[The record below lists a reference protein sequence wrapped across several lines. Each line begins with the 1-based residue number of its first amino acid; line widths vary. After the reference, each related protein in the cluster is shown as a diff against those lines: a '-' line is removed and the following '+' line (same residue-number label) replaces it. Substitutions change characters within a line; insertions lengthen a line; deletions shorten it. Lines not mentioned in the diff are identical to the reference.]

1 MQFIGIKISNSIK
14 KLFLGVMVALLL
26 FSNISTALALSN
38 QRGSDPTGKSQRS
51 IIEKTPWLDPTA
63 CASPEGI
70 ARDNI
75 DTSCRG
81 VFYPIVKDEAAFAA
95 ALLKYIKQEKPNSP
109 MATAEIAGFL
119 VAAGKKY
126 NVNPMLLI
134 AMAYQES
141 QLCTDG
147 VRCDPT
153 TNRNP
158 WGNLRRDGTLVPYKS
173 WEASVNGFAQNV
185 GVNHIQRAGKITLEL
200 EIPYHC
206 GTKDIFT
213 NTVGKCDG
221 PGYYQK
227 TIDRMNTMI
236 ALAGTALSCSVVGD
250 SSPPSNTSAL
260 QTAVCAGGVAQ
271 SYGDGT
277 CAAIPNNP
285 VQIAINCSW
294 PNRTDGD
301 DNFNPFPG
309 YLALLASVDKNP
321 PYAGRDCGSFVG
333 TVMRASGADPNYPK
347 SGTFN
352 QEPYVRNHPEKYQ
365 IIESVSS
372 TAELVPGD
380 ILIVNQGGGADAKGH
395 TYIYVGRQANGND
408 SASASF
414 KKRYPGLGKA
424 VLRDSRG
431 SYMVARLIK

>member
-1 MQFIGIKISNSIK
+1 MK
-14 KLFLGVMVALLL
+14 KLILFIVMVMGL
-26 FSNISTALALSN
+26 NIAFVNQSLALSN
-38 QRGSDPTGKSQRS
+38 APGSDPTGKSQRS

-63 CASPEGI
+63 CTEAAAVNG
-70 ARDNI
+70 

-126 NVNPMLLI
+126 DVNPMLLI

-141 QLCTDG
+141 QLCTDSG
-147 VRCDPT
+147 NCKNT
-153 TNRNP
+153 LNP
-158 WGNLRRDGTLVPYKS
+158 WGNLTNTTRKLVQYDS
-173 WEASVNGFAQNV
+173 WEESIFKWAQHV
-185 GVNHIQRAGKITLEL
+185 GESHIVGANKTTLEL

-206 GTKDIFT
+206 GAPDIYTK
-213 NTVGKCDG
+213 NGACDG

-227 TIDRMNTMI
+227 TIDRMNAMI
-236 ALAGTALSCSVVGD
+236 ALAGSALACSGD
-250 SSPPSNTSAL
+250 GTPPSSAPDP
-260 QTAVCAGGVAQ
+260 QTEVCAGDVAQ

-294 PNRTDGD
+294 PTRKDGNNNRD
-301 DNFNPFPG
+301 PFPG
-309 YLALLASVDKNP
+309 YLALLRSVDSSP
-321 PYAGRDCGSFVG
+321 PYEGRDCGSFVG

-347 SGTFN
+347 SGTSI
-352 QEPYVRNHPEKYQ
+352 QEPYVRSHPEKYQ
-365 IIESVSS
+365 IIERVKDTS
-372 TAELVPGD
+372 ELKPGD
-380 ILIVNQGGGADAKGH
+380 ILIVNQGSGAGAAGH

-408 SASASF
+408 SASASY
-414 KKRYPGLGKA
+414 KKRYPGLSKA
-424 VLRDSRG
+424 VLSDSRG
-431 SYMVARLIK
+431 SYMVARPIKK

>member
-1 MQFIGIKISNSIK
+1 MK
-14 KLFLGVMVALLL
+14 KLILFIVMVMGL
-26 FSNISTALALSN
+26 NIAFVNQSLALSN
-38 QRGSDPTGKSQRS
+38 APGSDPTGKSQRS

-63 CASPEGI
+63 CTEATAVNG
-70 ARDNI
+70 

-95 ALLKYIKQEKPNSP
+95 ALLKYIQGEKPNSP
-109 MATAEIAGFL
+109 MATKEIAGWL
-119 VAAGKKY
+119 VQYGKEW

-141 QLCTDG
+141 QLCTDSG
-147 VRCDPT
+147 NCKNT
-153 TNRNP
+153 LNP

-206 GTKDIFT
+206 GAPDIYTK
-213 NTVGKCDG
+213 NSRCDG
-221 PGYYQK
+221 PVYYQN
-227 TIDRMNTMI
+227 TIDRMNAMI
-236 ALAGTALSCSVVGD
+236 ALAGSALACSGD
-250 SSPPSNTSAL
+250 GTPPSSASDP
-260 QTAVCAGGVAQ
+260 QTEVCAGDVAQ

-294 PNRTDGD
+294 PTRKDGNNNRD
-301 DNFNPFPG
+301 PFPG
-309 YLALLASVDKNP
+309 YLALLRSVDSSP
-321 PYAGRDCGSFVG
+321 PYEGRDCGSFVG

-347 SGTFN
+347 SGTYI
-352 QEPYVRNHPEKYQ
+352 QEPYVRSHPEKYQ
-365 IIESVSS
+365 IIERVKDTS
-372 TAELVPGD
+372 ELKPGD
-380 ILIVNQGGGADAKGH
+380 ILIVNQGSGAGAAGH

-408 SASASF
+408 SASASY
-414 KKRYPGLGKA
+414 KSRYPGLSKA
-424 VLRDSRG
+424 VLSDSRG
-431 SYMVARLIK
+431 SYMVARPIKK